1 MKMRARFK
9 PAAEAPAVRLPAVA
23 GQFYPENPEELRTMV
38 DGFLAA
44 AKTVSDTI
52 PKAIIAPHA
61 GYPYSGP
68 IAGSAYA
75 CLARGRGRL
84 KRVVLLGPSH
94 FVAFPGLAA
103 SSASVFQSPLGPIPV
118 DEEALILVCALPQVT
133 TLDAAHEHEHSLE
146 VHLPFLQI
154 ALGEFKLVPLVVGDA
169 TANEV
174 GAVLNELWGGG
185 ETCIVVSSDL
195 SHYHDYPTAQQM
207 DHETARAI
215 ETLNWKDLG
224 GDQACGCR
232 PICGL
237 LHAAEE
243 RGLRCRTVDL
253 RNSGDT
259 SGGHDRVVGYG
270 AFVFTEN

>member
-1 MKMRARFK
+1 MKMRARYK
-9 PAAEAPAVRLPAVA
+9 PATETPAVRLPAVA
-23 GQFYPENPEELRTMV
+23 GQFYPDNPEELRTMV

-44 AKTVSDTI
+44 TKTVSDKI

-75 CLARGRGRL
+75 CLARGHGRF

-103 SSASVFQSPLGPIPV
+103 SSASVFRSPLGPIPV
-118 DEEALILVCALPQVT
+118 DEEALARAHALPLVT
-133 TLDAAHEHEHSLE
+133 TLDAAHQREHSLE

-169 TANEV
+169 AANEV
-174 GAVLNELWGGG
+174 GAVLNELWGGR

-195 SHYHDYPTAQQM
+195 SHYHDYQTAQQM
-207 DHETARAI
+207 DRETARTI
-215 ETLNWKDLG
+215 ESLSWEKLDA
-224 GDQACGCR
+224 DQACGCR
-232 PICGL
+232 PIGGL
-237 LHAAEE
+237 LYVAKE
-243 RGLRCRTVDL
+243 RGLQCRTVDL

-270 AFVFTEN
+270 AFVFTEE

>member
-1 MKMRARFK
+1 MKMRAQSK
-9 PAAEAPAVRLPAVA
+9 PAAGTPTVRFPAVA
-23 GQFYPENPEELRTMV
+23 GQFYPENPKDLRTMV
-38 DGFLAA
+38 NDFLAA
-44 AKTVSDTI
+44 AKIVSDKI

-75 CLARGRGRL
+75 CVARGRDRFR
-84 KRVVLLGPSH
+84 RVVLLGPSH

-118 DEEALILVCALPQVT
+118 DEEALARVRALPQVT
-133 TLDAAHEHEHSLE
+133 TLDAAHQHEHSLE

-154 ALGEFKLVPLVVGDA
+154 ALGEFKLVPLVVGKAASD
-169 TANEV
+169 EV
-174 GAVLNELWGGG
+174 AAVLNELWGGR

-195 SHYHDYPTAQQM
+195 SHYHDYQTAQQM
-207 DHETARAI
+207 DRETARAI
-215 ETLNWKDLG
+215 ELLNWQTLG
-224 GDQACGCR
+224 SDQACGYQ
-232 PICGL
+232 PIRGL
-237 LHAAEE
+237 LHVAKT

-259 SGGHDRVVGYG
+259 AGGRERVVGYG
-270 AFVFTEN
+270 AFVFTEG

>member
-1 MKMRARFK
+1 VRF
-9 PAAEAPAVRLPAVA
+9 PAVA
-23 GQFYPENPEELRTMV
+23 GQFYPENPKDLRTMV
-38 DGFLAA
+38 NDFLAA
-44 AKTVSDTI
+44 AKIVSDKI

-75 CLARGRGRL
+75 CVARGRDRFR
-84 KRVVLLGPSH
+84 RVVLLGPSH

-118 DEEALILVCALPQVT
+118 DEEALARVRALPQVT
-133 TLDAAHEHEHSLE
+133 TLDAAHQHEHSLE

-154 ALGEFKLVPLVVGDA
+154 ALGEFKLVPLVVGKAASD
-169 TANEV
+169 EV
-174 GAVLNELWGGG
+174 AAVLNELWGGR

-195 SHYHDYPTAQQM
+195 SHYHDYQTAQQM
-207 DHETARAI
+207 DRETARAI
-215 ETLNWKDLG
+215 ELLNWQTLG
-224 GDQACGCR
+224 SDQACGYQ
-232 PICGL
+232 PIRGL
-237 LHAAEE
+237 LHVAKT

-259 SGGHDRVVGYG
+259 AGGRERVVGYG
-270 AFVFTEN
+270 AFVFTEG

>member
-9 PAAEAPAVRLPAVA
+9 SAAKTPAVRLPAVA

-44 AKTVSDTI
+44 AKTVSDKI

-61 GYPYSGP
+61 GYQYSGP

-207 DHETARAI
+207 DHETARTI
-215 ETLNWKDLG
+215 ETLNWQDLG

-232 PICGL
+232 I
-237 LHAAEE
+237 
-243 RGLRCRTVDL
+243 
-253 RNSGDT
+253 
-259 SGGHDRVVGYG
+259 DRKSVV
-270 AFVFTEN
+270 